1 MDTPNV
7 GSVRRVQPNEAM
19 PAHRDLYYG
28 GAWHAPIAGR
38 YVETIDPSTDRPIIS
53 VAQADASDTEAA
65 IVAANHAF
73 GPWSRLTPLERAGY
87 LRKAA
92 AILRDNAE
100 VLAML
105 DAMDTGNPVAQM
117 VADAKIAATGIEYF
131 AGLVTEVKGETIPMG
146 PGLFNYTLREPLGV
160 VARIV
165 AYNHPL
171 MFAAV
176 KIGAPLAAG
185 NTIVV
190 KAPEQAP
197 LSALKMAELIG
208 GVFPP
213 GVVNILVGGKE
224 CGQVLA
230 THPLVRK
237 VTLIGSVPTGKAVMR
252 AAADS
257 LKPVLLELGGKNA
270 LIIYPDADVDKAIAG
285 AVRGMNFT
293 WAGQSCG
300 STSRLFIHESI
311 HDHVLER
318 VVDTIRTLHVP
329 GIPTDWSTTMGC
341 LVSRAQLEKVLGFV
355 KSGLD
360 EGARL
365 VTGGKQPGNPELAN
379 GYFVEPTVFA
389 DVQPRMRVAREE
401 VFGPILSVFKWSDEN
416 DLFDAV
422 NDVEYGLTCS
432 IWTRDLNT
440 AHRAAQRVQAGYV
453 WINNASVHF
462 HGAPFGG
469 YKNSGIGREES
480 FEELLEFTQTKNI
493 NVNLDA

>member
-1 MDTPNV
+1 MDTPSADSAQRLHLDDV
-7 GSVRRVQPNEAM
+7 LPSR
-19 PAHRDLYYG
+19 RDLYYG
-28 GAWHAPIAGR
+28 GKWHAPRAGR
-38 YVETIDPSTDRPIIS
+38 YVETIDPAKDQPIAR
-53 VAQADASDTEAA
+53 VAHADAHDADAA
-65 IVAANHAF
+65 VVAAHNAF
-73 GPWSRLTPLERAGY
+73 GPWSRLSPLERADH

-100 VLAML
+100 ALAML
-105 DAMDTGNPVAQM
+105 DAVNTGNPVAQM
-117 VADAKIAATGIEYF
+117 VADAKIAAAGIEYF
-131 AGLVTEVKGETIPMG
+131 AGLVTELKGQTIPMG

-197 LSALKMAELIG
+197 LSALRMAELIG

-213 GVVNILVGGKE
+213 GVVNVLAGGKE
-224 CGQVLA
+224 CGQALS

-237 VTLIGSVPTGKAVMR
+237 VTLIGSVPTGKAIMR

-270 LIIYPDADVDKAIAG
+270 LIMYPDADLDKAVAG

-300 STSRLFIHESI
+300 STSRLFVHESI
-311 HDHVLER
+311 HDRVLDHVVE
-318 VVDTIRTLHVP
+318 TIRKQHKP
-329 GIPTDWSTTMGC
+329 GMPTDWSTTMGC
-341 LVSRAQLEKVLGFV
+341 LISRAQLDKVLGFV

-365 VTGGKQPGNPELAN
+365 VTGGKQPDDPALAN

-389 DVQPRMRVAREE
+389 DVTPTMRLAREE
-401 VFGPILSVFKWSDEN
+401 VFGPILSVLKWSDEEAM
-416 DLFDAV
+416 FEAV
-422 NDVEYGLTCS
+422 NGVEYGLTCS
-432 IWTRDLNT
+432 IWTRDLST
-440 AHRAAQRVQAGYV
+440 AHRAARRVEAGYV
-453 WINNASVHF
+453 WINNASAHF

-469 YKNSGIGREES
+469 YKSSGIGREES
-480 FEELLEFTQTKNI
+480 FEELLEFTQTKNV
-493 NVNLDA
+493 NVNLDG

>member
-1 MDTPNV
+1 MDTPSA
-7 GSVRRVQPNEAM
+7 GRASRVRPGDALPGRF
-19 PAHRDLYYG
+19 DLYYG
-28 GAWHAPIAGR
+28 GQWHAPRAGR
-38 YVETIDPSTDRPIIS
+38 YVDTIDPAHDRPIAR
-53 VAQADASDTEAA
+53 VAHADADDAAAAIEAA
-65 IVAANHAF
+65 HAAFPA
-73 GPWSRLTPLERAGY
+73 WSRKTPLERAEL
-87 LRKAA
+87 LRQAA

-100 VLAML
+100 ALAML
-105 DAMDTGNPVAQM
+105 DAMNTGNPVAQM
-117 VADAKIAATGIEYF
+117 VADARIAAQGIEYF
-131 AGLVTEVKGETIPMG
+131 AGLVTELKGRTIPMG

-197 LSALKMAELIG
+197 LSSIRMAELIG

-213 GVVNILVGGKE
+213 GVVNVLAGGRE
-224 CGQVLA
+224 CGQA
-230 THPLVRK
+230 MSSHPLVRK
-237 VTLIGSVPTGKAVMR
+237 VTLIGSVPTGKAIMR
-252 AAADS
+252 AAADT

-270 LIIYPDADVDKAIAG
+270 LIVYPDADVDKAIAG

-300 STSRLFIHESI
+300 STSRVFAHASV
-311 HDHVLER
+311 HDRVLDGI
-318 VVDTIRTLHVP
+318 VDTIRRQHEP
-329 GIPTDWSTTMGC
+329 GLPTDWSTTMGC

-355 KSGLD
+355 KSGRD

-365 VTGGKQPGNPELAN
+365 VTGGKQPDDPALAN

-389 DVQPRMRVAREE
+389 DVTPAMRLAREE
-401 VFGPILSVFKWSDEN
+401 VFGPILSVFKWSDEGQMLDDVN
-416 DLFDAV
+416 AV
-422 NDVEYGLTCS
+422 DYGLTCS
-432 IWTRDLNT
+432 IWTRDLAT
-440 AHRAAQRVQAGYV
+440 AHRAASRVQAGYV
-453 WINNASVHF
+453 WVNHSSVHF

-469 YKNSGIGREES
+469 YKQSGIGREES
-480 FEELLEFTQTKNI
+480 FEELLEFTQLKNV
-493 NVNLDA
+493 NVNLG